1 MPAYQNAPFR
11 NPVLLQKGVPVY
23 LYGSFSQ
30 QVGDS
35 KLAVTNVA
43 LATNV
48 ATVTVQQ
55 ITGPAVI
62 VGDYISIINT
72 TSTTGLF
79 NVNRA
84 IITAV
89 SIDSSTGAGTITF
102 ALTHADVGSVANSGT
117 AVVEPAEVGETLAN
131 GSSIACLV
139 QAPEGDSQFTLPV
152 AVTFP
157 SLPTTATIVLQAA
170 IKNLDAEYTT
180 LGTVATVAAGV
191 ETVGP
196 FGQVQ
201 LQRGYCYRFN
211 ASSVTGGTLP
221 TIVAKIG

>member
-11 NPVLLQKGVPVY
+11 NPVLLMKGVPTY

-30 QVGDS
+30 QVGNA

-55 ITGPAVI
+55 ITGPAVV
-62 VGDYISIINT
+62 VGAYISIINT
-72 TSTTGLF
+72 ASTAGLF

-89 SIDSSTGAGTITF
+89 SIDSSTGHGTITF
-102 ALTHADVGSVANSGT
+102 ALVHGDVGSVANSGT
-117 AVVEPAEVGETLAN
+117 AVVEPAEVGEALVD

-152 AVTFP
+152 SVTFP
-157 SLPTTATIVLQAA
+157 SLPTTMTVTLQAA
-170 IKNLDAEYTT
+170 IKNLDSEYTT
-180 LGTVATVAAGV
+180 LGTVATVAGGA

-196 FGQVQ
+196 FAQVQ

-211 ASSVTGGTLP
+211 VTNASGGTAPL
-221 TIVAKIG
+221 IVAKIG